1 MKRNKTRFEV
11 RDLEKNNK
19 EKQKRK
25 KKTVLQKFSRNSLFK
40 SLDVNVML
48 KEIFFFFFNSLFLPS
63 E

>member
-25 KKTVLQKFSRNSLFK
+25 KKPVLQKFSRNSLFK

-48 KEIFFFFFNSLFLPS
+48 KEIFFFFNSLFLPS

>member
-48 KEIFFFFFNSLFLPS
+48 KEIFFFFNSLFLPS